1 VTLILTPE
9 DFKALGLPPPTEEVD
24 VELTHI
30 VDLPEQH
37 DIIMYVDATDVNNPI
52 EIYLKS

>member
-52 EIYLKS
+52 EIVLQG